1 MAKQVKKKKE
11 IKKVK
16 TTAKK
21 AVKKVEKEVK
31 TAAIT
36 KENKVDKKENVHQ
49 VLDTS
54 KSIIKEPIDK
64 ALTDNMMGYSLTLL
78 YDRAVPSVEDGFK
91 PGQRLF
97 LWGAKKVGADGDH
110 TVKSATIVG
119 EVMGKYH
126 PHGDA
131 SIYGTGV
138 RMVASAQ
145 HLNLPLIDG
154 KGGFGKHFD
163 AEQAPAA
170 MRYSEM
176 KLSKFAKEII
186 DDSVKYHPDNMIDNF
201 DGKFKQP
208 RFISSP
214 IPLIL
219 VNAQT
224 GIAVGFSSS
233 LGSFNLGEVCEACK
247 VIIKNFNKD
256 DKDLLKDVRKV
267 MPTMDFTTGGETCID
282 DEQIKNIYLTG
293 KGQVVCRAI
302 FEDFAKERRLKV
314 VELPYSTDLNAIMKA
329 VLNAVDSGKLSE
341 VTNIKN
347 LAGKKGFDL
356 SIYYKSGTDIEDLK
370 KKLFALTPC
379 QSAYNTQMYVM
390 ADNRPQDLG
399 VIACIKKW
407 IEHRRA
413 WVEEDLQN
421 RKKEAEDR
429 LHLLEGLEAILLDID
444 KAVKIVK
451 NSKSDEEV
459 ISGLKKGFKI
469 DDLQA
474 EFVAEI
480 KLRNFNKDYILNK
493 TKEIKDLKALIKEF
507 AARLK
512 DIDTELIN
520 DLDEAKKKY
529 GTERKTKIVD
539 KWEELPTFAKNTKEP
554 EKLDGTSTVFIGPDW
569 IKRVPDGSGAK
580 APNGSTKWENIPNA
594 GEFLIFTNTSNV
606 FKWVIGKI
614 PNNQMVKISSLK
626 KINKKMQSGTQII
639 GIFPLIEKYKV
650 MIVFSNGKA
659 VKIPAS
665 SWKTEGNK
673 LLFKKGIS
681 DKSTVEFITM
691 IKQDAIIDV
700 NDKKLDTSKI
710 KEVENKTSQGTKF
723 KYEK

>member
-1 MAKQVKKKKE
+1 MTKKVKKKE
-11 IKKVK
+11 TKKVK
-16 TTAKK
+16 NTKAKIEK
-21 AVKKVEKEVK
+21 KETVKSTKVV
-31 TAAIT
+31 
-36 KENKVDKKENVHQ
+36 KENKEKVHQ
-49 VLDTS
+49 VLDS
-54 KSIIKEPIDK
+54 SQPIIKESIDK

-97 LWGAKKVGADGDH
+97 LWGAKKVGADGEH

-138 RMVASAQ
+138 RMVGSTL

-154 KGGFGKHFD
+154 KGGFGKHYD

-176 KLSKFAKEII
+176 KLAKFAKEII

-214 IPLIL
+214 VPLIL

-247 VIIKNFNKD
+247 IVIKNFNKD
-256 DKDLLKDVRKV
+256 DKDLLKDVCKV

-282 DEQIKNIYLTG
+282 DEQIKNLYLIG

-302 FEDFAKERRLKV
+302 FEDFPKERKLKV
-314 VELPYSTDLNAIMKA
+314 VELPYSTDLNAVMKA
-329 VLNAVDSGKLSE
+329 VLGAVDSGKLTE

-347 LAGKKGFDL
+347 LSGKTGFDL
-356 SIYYKSGTDIEDLK
+356 SIYYKSGTDVEDLK

-407 IEHRRA
+407 VEHRRA

-554 EKLDGTSTVFIGPDW
+554 EKLDGTSTVFIGSDW

-580 APNGSTKWENIPNA
+580 APNGSTKWENVPNA
-594 GEFLIFTNTSNV
+594 GEFLIFTNNGRV
-606 FKWVIGKI
+606 FKWVLGKI
-614 PNNQMVKISSLK
+614 KNNVQTKISEIK
-626 KINKKMQSGTQII
+626 RINKKMESGEQII
-639 GIFPLIEKYKV
+639 YICPLVETNNLVIAY
-650 MIVFSNGKA
+650 SNKKFA
-659 VKIPAS
+659 KFKLSEYITS
-665 SWKTEGNK
+665 SNK
-673 LLFKKGIS
+673 LCFTKGVNVKEPIEYIEAISKDKKIEVFGHEVDTKDIKEFTSKTAAGGKIKGI
-681 DKSTVEFITM
+681 K
-691 IKQDAIIDV
+691 
-700 NDKKLDTSKI
+700 
-710 KEVENKTSQGTKF
+710 
-723 KYEK
+723 